1 MTWRPV
7 DLDPLA
13 IVMVGL
19 PARGKTFTARRI
31 ARYLGWQGYRARSF
45 NVGDYRRKA
54 LGAGQSADFFDPDD
68 LDAVATRERVA
79 NAAVDEMVSWLS
91 GNGEI
96 GILDATNS
104 QKHRRAHVRE
114 RCEARGIQVLF
125 VEITVTGADI
135 VERNVRTTKVRS
147 PDYAGRDPEEAVA
160 DFLARI
166 AHYERVYE
174 PVSADE
180 GSYVRIID
188 LGKRVELCNIYGY
201 LPGRLVSYLLHLHDT
216 PRPIFLTRH
225 GQSTFNLEDRVGGD
239 PGLSADGAEYATR
252 LAAWVASLP
261 EESAPSAVWTSMLKR
276 ACITAKPLGR
286 ATRSWKL
293 LDEIDAGECDGM
305 TYSEIKAEMPRDA
318 ERRRTH
324 KFTYRYPRGESYQ
337 DLIARVEPV
346 ILELE
351 RQQQPVLV
359 VAHQAVLRAIYSYL
373 KGTPPEECPH
383 VDIPLH
389 TVICLTSDAYGT
401 VEQRIPLGP

>member
-125 VEITVTGADI
+125 VEITVTGPDI

-188 LGKRVELCNIYGY
+188 LGKRVELCDIYGY

-261 EESAPSAVWTSMLKR
+261 AEAAPSAVWTSMLKR

-305 TYSEIKAEMPRDA
+305 TYSEIRAEMPRDA